1 MLHRSAKTA
10 TYAGEMAKVEI
21 DIPDDLL
28 VLIDN
33 LARDA
38 GETREEFLRRVAE
51 EGIATAKA
59 AFRAEIDEMLG
70 PPVSMGG
77 DSAQIIREMRD
88 QRLPPAYRD
97 DPDQD

>member
-1 MLHRSAKTA
+1 MPHRSAETA
-10 TYAGEMAKVEI
+10 TYPGEMAKFEI
-21 DIPDDLL
+21 EIPDDLL

-38 GETREEFLRRVAE
+38 GVTQEELLRRVTEAGLAQARDAYRERFE
-51 EGIATAKA
+51 EL
-59 AFRAEIDEMLG
+59 LG
-70 PPVSMGG
+70 PPMPLGG